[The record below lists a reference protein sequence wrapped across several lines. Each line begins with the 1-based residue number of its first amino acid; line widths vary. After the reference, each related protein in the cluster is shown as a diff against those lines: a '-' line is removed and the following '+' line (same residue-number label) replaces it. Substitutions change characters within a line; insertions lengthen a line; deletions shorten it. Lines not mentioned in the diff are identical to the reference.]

1 MPLANRELQIVNKA
15 ATGDTITTTPLKTDG
30 GYLQPFQAKQFI
42 EQTWDQAALL
52 SKVRHEQHTEKSGT
66 MTKIGVGSR
75 LSRKKTENVDNGV
88 LAGIHTSTIEYE
100 TVALRMD
107 WDVTN
112 ETLRENIQ
120 GQSLASLITSMMSK
134 QLANDMEDL
143 ALNGDE
149 DIASTD
155 PSHDF
160 LYVNDGWVKL
170 IRENGNVTDATDAS
184 GYLVDIVDAA
194 ADSIKDKYH
203 QTQSLAWIMHPQMAR
218 TWRRHLR
225 DWAITQG
232 GIVDASLYNMPAGL
246 PIIETVFMPGDTV
259 LLTAPQNLIVVS
271 TYSVNILE
279 DSTSVLAIR
288 QDKRFYVTH
297 YDIDMIVQE
306 YEATG
311 IITGIDPDNFKVI
324 KYRDKEPV
332 EPETDPEEPKG
343 PGEQS

>member
-1 MPLANRELQIVNKA
+1 MPITPQNLQVVNKA
-15 ATGDTITTTPLKTDG
+15 STGDTIMTPQLKTDG
-30 GYLQPFQAKQFI
+30 GYLQPYQAKQFI
-42 EQTWDQAALL
+42 EQAWDQATLL
-52 SKVRHEQHTEKSGT
+52 SKVRHEQHREKSGT

-75 LSRKKTENVDNGV
+75 LSRKKTENVDDGV
-88 LAGIHTSTIEYE
+88 LAGIHTSTIEYQ
-100 TVALRMD
+100 TVAMRMD

-120 GQSLASLITSMMSK
+120 GQSLAALITSMMSK

-149 DIASTD
+149 DISTSD

-160 LYVNDGWVKL
+160 LYVNNGWVKQ
-170 IRENGNVTDATDAS
+170 IRENGNVTDASGMS
-184 GYLVDIVDAA
+184 GYLVDVVDQAS
-194 ADSIKDKYH
+194 DSIKDKYH
-203 QTQSLAWIMHPQMAR
+203 NSQALSWIMTPQMAR
-218 TWRRHLR
+218 VWRRHLR

-232 GIVDASLYNMPAGL
+232 GIVDPDLYNKPAGI
-246 PIIETVFMPGDTV
+246 PIIETVFMPDDTV

-297 YDIDMIVQE
+297 YDIDMIVE
-306 YEATG
+306 EFEATG
-311 IITGIDPDNFKVI
+311 IITGIDPSKFKVFT
-324 KYRDKEPV
+324 KSSPASETTST
-332 EPETDPEEPKG
+332 PENEAA
-343 PGEQS
+343 

>member
-1 MPLANRELQIVNKA
+1 MDNTTLQIVNKA

-52 SKVRHEQHTEKSGT
+52 SKVRHEQHKEKSGT
-66 MTKIGVGSR
+66 MTKIGVGTR
-75 LSRKKTENVDNGV
+75 LSRKKTENVDDGV
-88 LAGIHTSTIEYE
+88 LAGIQTSTIEYQ
-100 TVALRMD
+100 TVAMRMD

-149 DIASTD
+149 DIASSD

-170 IRENGNVTDATDAS
+170 IRENGHVTDASGMS
-184 GYLVDIVDAA
+184 GYLVDVVDQA

-203 QTQSLAWIMHPQMAR
+203 KSQSLAWIMTPQMAR
-218 TWRRHLR
+218 IWRRHLR

-232 GIVDASLYNMPAGL
+232 GIVDSNLYNMPAGI
-246 PIIETVFMPGDTV
+246 PIIETVFMPDDTV
-259 LLTAPQNLIVVS
+259 LITAPQNLIVVS
-271 TYSVNILE
+271 TYNVGIME
-279 DSTSVLAIR
+279 DAASVLALR

-297 YDIDMIVQE
+297 YDMDMIVEE

-311 IITGIDPDNFKVI
+311 IITGIDPDKFKVI
-324 KYRDKEPV
+324 KYRDTAPAA
-332 EPETDPEEPKG
+332 PETVPDDDKDKG
-343 PGEQS
+343 PGE

>member
-15 ATGDTITTTPLKTDG
+15 ATGDTITTGPLKTDG

-42 EQTWDQAALL
+42 EQTWDQATLL
-52 SKVRHEQHTEKSGT
+52 SKVRHEQHREKSGT
-66 MTKIGVGSR
+66 MTKIGVGTR
-75 LSRKKTENVDNGV
+75 LLRKKTENVDDGK
-88 LAGIHTSTIEYE
+88 LAGIHTSTFEYA
-100 TVALRMD
+100 TTAMRMD

-112 ETLRENIQ
+112 EVLRENIQ
-120 GQSLASLITSMMSK
+120 GQSLASLITSMLTK

-149 DIASTD
+149 DVATTNPD
-155 PSHDF
+155 HDF
-160 LYVNDGWVKL
+160 LYMNNGWVKL
-170 IRENGNVTDATDAS
+170 IRENGNVTDASGMS
-184 GYLVDIVDAA
+184 GYLVDVVDQA

-203 QTQSLAWIMHPQMAR
+203 NTQALSWIMTPQMAR
-218 TWRRHLR
+218 IWRRHLR

-232 GIVDASLYNMPAGL
+232 GIVDPDLYNKPAGI
-246 PIIETVFMPGDTV
+246 PIIETVFMPADTV

-271 TYSVNILE
+271 TYSVDIKE

-297 YDIDMIVQE
+297 FDIDMIVEE

-311 IITGIDPDNFKVI
+311 IITGIDPDAFKVI
-324 KYRDKEPV
+324 SYRTPAKAADAV
-332 EPETDPEEPKG
+332 ADG
-343 PGEQS
+343 GE